1 MTLILNA
8 EKKLL
13 NSLTRFLVFVAE
25 GDNRRKMKE
34 TTLNLLVCAIAFGI
48 LFTVS
53 TSSAFAQSQALNG
66 QIEGTVLDQNK
77 AAVPNA
83 LVTVTNIETGASRR
97 VTTDESGVYRFP
109 LLPLGTYLITA
120 EAPNFKKLVRE
131 GITLATGQIATVDLN
146 LDAGEVQETVIVSSD
161 TSVADAGKTD
171 LGRVMNTR
179 EVQNLPLVS
188 RNPNNF
194 ALLQANVS
202 GRRFPNFNFPTV
214 NANGYA
220 RRINYQLD
228 GNTNTQA
235 DRSGVPLIGVS
246 ETYVSEVQL
255 VTNGFAAEFG
265 NTPGLIINVVTPSG
279 TNKIRGAVSYR
290 LARTPFFAR
299 PFFYDSPNDLPKNN
313 SDNLTARI
321 GAPIIRDRWHF
332 YFGYEWIDRDD
343 NISRLVTIT
352 PADGARLISAGLSPS
367 IFPPTIPSF
376 QKAAFYI
383 FRTDAQ
389 LNERNRLTG
398 RFNYGGNLNKNFLAV
413 AALNNTLDRGF
424 DLNAPNYSLG
434 LQLASVTPKVLNEL
448 RFQYAWRRVGTQRN
462 EDSGTGPSIVIS
474 NVANFGS
481 PDNVDTI
488 GPREIVTQIQDNLT
502 WTKGMHSVKFGGG
515 FNFIDDFIRA
525 AVFSRYTFPTIDA
538 YLEAKGTNLRSYSF
552 YEETS
557 GDPETAYRSTFWN
570 FFVQDDWKVTRRL
583 KFSIGVR
590 YDLYRIPEADSNA
603 PFPASRRFKV
613 DKDNFAPRLGVVYT
627 LREGKHPT
635 ILRAGAGIYYETPW
649 LNMYERALRIN
660 GNPSFLSFKIFPDD
674 ASAPLFPN
682 TLGSFPPGT
691 ALPRPNVDTIAPDLE
706 TMYAIHSHLQVEQ
719 AITENLSFTIGYIHS
734 AGRHLAVYRNIN
746 PIGVVRYLADG
757 RAVFSDTVSAATR
770 LDPRFNVIQMAESA
784 GVSRYDALTL
794 QLTKR
799 FSRGLQFSA
808 NYTLSKATDDA
819 PEQNLGRIVQGLV
832 VSDPN
837 NRRFDKGYSL
847 ADQRHTFVMSLVARP
862 QFDFE
867 NKTLR
872 YLFSHNQVGIIANAN
887 SGETFDMI
895 AGLDLNRDG
904 VSTSDRPVG
913 IKRNAGKTPPQ
924 FNVDLRYSRFF
935 NFTERYRLEVFGEFQ
950 NLFNVNSIVQ
960 FNNVTVTTNP
970 TTGELV
976 GGLPDFRARNQ
987 STAQESRQF
996 QLGFKFMF

>member
-1 MTLILNA
+1 
-8 EKKLL
+8 
-13 NSLTRFLVFVAE
+13 
-25 GDNRRKMKE
+25 MKA
-34 TTLNLLVCAIAFGI
+34 AIGYIYASAIIFGI
-48 LFTVS
+48 TILVLAP
-53 TSSAFAQSQALNG
+53 SAFAQSQALNG
-66 QIEGTVLDQNK
+66 QIEGTITDQNQ
-77 AAVPNA
+77 AAVANA
-83 LVTVTNIETGASRR
+83 VITVTNIETGATRS
-97 VTTDESGVYRFP
+97 VTTNESGVYRFP
-109 LLPLGTYLITA
+109 LLPLGTYRITA
-120 EAPNFKKLVRE
+120 EAANFKKIVRD
-131 GITLATGQIATVDLN
+131 GITLSTGQTATVDL
-146 LDAGEVQETVIVSSD
+146 LLEPGEIRDVVTVSGD
-161 TSVADAGKTD
+161 TSVADTGKTD

-228 GNTNTQA
+228 GNSNTQA

-352 PADGARLISAGLSPS
+352 PADRARLISAGLSPS

-389 LNERNRLTG
+389 LNESIRLTG

-413 AALNNTLDRGF
+413 AALNTLDRGF
-424 DLNAPNYSLG
+424 DGKAPNYSLG
-434 LQLASVTPKVLNEL
+434 LQLASVTPNVLNEL
-448 RFQYAWRRVGTQRN
+448 RFQYAKRRVGTQRN
-462 EDSGTGPSIVIS
+462 EFSGTGPSIVIS
-474 NVANFGS
+474 SVANFGS
-481 PDNVDTI
+481 PDNVNTI

-502 WTKGMHSVKFGGG
+502 WTKGTHSVKFGGG

-538 YLEAKGTNLRSYSF
+538 YIAARNGTNPRSYSF

-570 FFVQDDWKVTRRL
+570 FFVQDDWKVTRRF

-590 YDLYRIPEADSNA
+590 YDQYRIPEADSNA
-603 PFPASRRFKV
+603 PFPTSRIFKV
-613 DKDNFAPRLGVVYT
+613 DKNNFAPRLGVVYA

-649 LNMYERALRIN
+649 LNMYERALSIN
-660 GNPSFLSFKIFPDD
+660 GDPSFLSFRIFPDD

-682 TLGSFPPGT
+682 TLGSLPPGT

-719 AITENLSFTIGYIHS
+719 AITENLSFTVGFIHS

-757 RAVFSDTVSAATR
+757 RAVFSNTVSAATR

-784 GVSRYDALTL
+784 GVSQYDALTL

-819 PEQNLGRIVQGLV
+819 PEQNLGRVVQGLV

-837 NRRFDKGYSL
+837 NRRFDKGYSM
-847 ADQRHTFVMSLVARP
+847 ADQRHTFSMSLAARP

-872 YLFSHNQVGIIANAN
+872 YVFKNNQVGLIATAN
-887 SGETFDMI
+887 SGETFNI
-895 AGLDLNRDG
+895 ISGSDLNRDG
-904 VSTSDRPVG
+904 ISTSDRPVG
-913 IKRNAGKTPPQ
+913 IKRNSGTTPPQ
-924 FNVDLRYSRFF
+924 FNIDLRYSRFF
-935 NFTERYRLEVFGEFQ
+935 NFTERYKLEVFGEFQ
-950 NLFNVNSIVQ
+950 NLFNVNSIVG
-960 FNNVTVTTNP
+960 FNNVTVTTN
-970 TTGELV
+970 TATGELI

-987 STAQESRQF
+987 STFQESRQF
-996 QLGFKFMF
+996 QLGFKYMF